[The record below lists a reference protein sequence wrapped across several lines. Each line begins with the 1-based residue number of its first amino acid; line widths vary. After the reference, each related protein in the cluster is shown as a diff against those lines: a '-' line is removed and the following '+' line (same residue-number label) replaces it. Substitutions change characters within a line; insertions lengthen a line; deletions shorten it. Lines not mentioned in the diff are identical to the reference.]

1 MPNDRASHVAGA
13 DGARWDHFAHGADI
27 GVRGQGGDCAQAFA
41 QAALALTAIVTP
53 PATVRE
59 RVSFSVACEAPD
71 REILLLDWLNALIV
85 EMSTS
90 GVLFAR
96 FEVSIAEPAGGRML
110 ALQATAWGE
119 AIDPERHDRAVEPKG
134 ATFTEL
140 RVGCDAAGL
149 WTAQCV
155 IDV

>member
-1 MPNDRASHVAGA
+1 MPDDPASRAPGA
-13 DGARWDHFAHGADI
+13 PRACWEHFAHGADI
-27 GVRGQGGDCAQAFA
+27 GVRGQAGDCAQAFE

-59 RVSFSVACEAPD
+59 RASFAFRCEAPD

-96 FEVSIAEPAGGRML
+96 FEVSIVEPAHGSML

-119 AIDPERHDRAVEPKG
+119 AIDPVRHDCAVEPKG

-140 RVGCDAAGL
+140 RVGCDAAGR